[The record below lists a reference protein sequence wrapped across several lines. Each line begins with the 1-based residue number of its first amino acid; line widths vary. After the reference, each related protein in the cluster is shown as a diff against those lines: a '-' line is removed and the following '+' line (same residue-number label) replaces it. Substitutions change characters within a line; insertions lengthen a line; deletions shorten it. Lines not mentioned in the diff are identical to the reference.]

1 MKYRAMDGKW
11 TDSSETLMKVR
22 ELLIDLNL
30 LYGEMGKEEL
40 EEIYRVLDLHRDS
53 AWVHLKKVEKEIS

>member
-1 MKYRAMDGKW
+1 MDGKW